1 MVEHQNSVR
10 ASAQP
15 SPSSAHAP
23 SSAPGPCHHPLL
35 SSAWAP
41 VGRARGFTRSFL
53 DAAALLHQPALYL
66 QT

>member
-1 MVEHQNSVR
+1 MVEHQDSVR

-15 SPSSAHAP
+15 QLSPRSQLCP
-23 SSAPGPCHHPLL
+23 RPLSPPAL

-41 VGRARGFTRSFL
+41 VGRAWGLTRSFL